1 MHGIKRQEVLREAA
15 ASFNF
20 KGYHATSLT
29 EIATSLGVTKAALYH
44 YFPNKN
50 SLLAACFEQAMDVA
64 FASLERGRKQ
74 GKNGRDRLVLTIS
87 GYVSQLIDELNC
99 CVVLMEEHAL
109 EPGDR
114 AKLVRQRDKFER
126 ALRALVKEGIEDGSV
141 VPCDPKLAI
150 FVILGAMNW
159 VPKWFKPS
167 GAWKPGQLTLA
178 LSQIFERALSSTP
191 AAALP
196 RDVGDLPVIGAG
208 GAGESI
214 TRQRVLTFA
223 VAPGRCQSK
232 KAKAEE
238 NMKIETR
245 RTAPAFLF
253 IALTPGRHCH
263 DRQSG
268 CWRARGRLSLCDGRH
283 RDRDRAQHHRHRE
296 FRARR
301 DGDAD
306 DLLCLLADGRRRA
319 CPGGRRCRSRSCSGW
334 CRAS

>member
-1 MHGIKRQEVLREAA
+1 MFPTKADVHGIKRQEVLREAA

-50 SLLAACFEQAMDVA
+50 SLLAACFEHAMEVA
-64 FASLERGRKQ
+64 FACLERGRKQ

-99 CVVLMEEHAL
+99 CVVLTEERAL

-114 AKLVRQRDKFER
+114 AKLVRQRDRFER

-167 GAWKPGQLTLA
+167 GAWKPEQLTVA
-178 LSQIFERALSSTP
+178 LSQIFERALSSAP
-191 AAALP
+191 AVALP
-196 RDVGDLPVIGAG
+196 RDVGDLPGLQPQAPASPPSLARRLAVATVSTRAAAKQKKRAG
-208 GAGESI
+208 G
-214 TRQRVLTFA
+214 
-223 VAPGRCQSK
+223 
-232 KAKAEE
+232 
-238 NMKIETR
+238 
-245 RTAPAFLF
+245 
-253 IALTPGRHCH
+253 
-263 DRQSG
+263 
-268 CWRARGRLSLCDGRH
+268 
-283 RDRDRAQHHRHRE
+283 
-296 FRARR
+296 
-301 DGDAD
+301 
-306 DLLCLLADGRRRA
+306 
-319 CPGGRRCRSRSCSGW
+319 RS
-334 CRAS
+334 

>member
-1 MHGIKRQEVLREAA
+1 LFPTKEHVHGIKRQEVLREAA

-50 SLLAACFEQAMDVA
+50 SLLAACFEHAMDVA

-74 GKNGRDRLVLTIS
+74 GTNGRDRLVLTIS

-114 AKLVRQRDKFER
+114 TKLVRQRDRFER

-159 VPKWFKPS
+159 VPKWFKLS
-167 GAWKPGQLTLA
+167 GAWKPEQLTVA
-178 LSQIFERALSSTP
+178 LSQIFERAVSSAP

-196 RDVGDLPVIGAG
+196 RDVGDLPSHAPRAPARQISLAGRMTIPGASSRAAPKQKRRAG
-208 GAGESI
+208 GKS
-214 TRQRVLTFA
+214 
-223 VAPGRCQSK
+223 
-232 KAKAEE
+232 
-238 NMKIETR
+238 
-245 RTAPAFLF
+245 
-253 IALTPGRHCH
+253 
-263 DRQSG
+263 
-268 CWRARGRLSLCDGRH
+268 
-283 RDRDRAQHHRHRE
+283 
-296 FRARR
+296 
-301 DGDAD
+301 
-306 DLLCLLADGRRRA
+306 
-319 CPGGRRCRSRSCSGW
+319 
-334 CRAS
+334 

>member
-1 MHGIKRQEVLREAA
+1 LFPTKADVHGIKRQEVLREAA

-50 SLLAACFEQAMDVA
+50 SLLAACFEHAMDVA

-74 GKNGRDRLVLTIS
+74 GNNGRDRLVLTIS

-99 CVVLMEEHAL
+99 CVVLMEEQAL

-114 AKLVRQRDKFER
+114 AKLVRQRDRFER
-126 ALRALVKEGIEDGSV
+126 SLRALVKEGIEDGSV

-167 GAWKPGQLTLA
+167 GAWTPEQLTVA
-178 LSQIFERALSSTP
+178 LSQIFERALSSAP

-196 RDVGDLPVIGAG
+196 RDVGDLLVARSHEPA
-208 GAGESI
+208 
-214 TRQRVLTFA
+214 RQVTPGKRVLTFTG
-223 VAPGRCQSK
+223 PPRPIQNK
-232 KAKAEE
+232 KVKA
-238 NMKIETR
+238 
-245 RTAPAFLF
+245 
-253 IALTPGRHCH
+253 
-263 DRQSG
+263 
-268 CWRARGRLSLCDGRH
+268 
-283 RDRDRAQHHRHRE
+283 
-296 FRARR
+296 
-301 DGDAD
+301 
-306 DLLCLLADGRRRA
+306 
-319 CPGGRRCRSRSCSGW
+319 GGKS
-334 CRAS
+334 

>member
-1 MHGIKRQEVLREAA
+1 MFPTKADVHGIKRQEVLREAA

-64 FASLERGRKQ
+64 FASLDHGRKQ

-99 CVVLMEEHAL
+99 CVVLMEERAL

-114 AKLVRQRDKFER
+114 AKLVRQRDRFER

-167 GAWKPGQLTLA
+167 GAWAPEQLTLA
-178 LSQIFERALSSTP
+178 LGQIFERALSSAP

-196 RDVGDLPVIGAG
+196 RDVGDLSVTASQEPARPLPPGK
-208 GAGESI
+208 
-214 TRQRVLTFA
+214 RVLTFA
-223 VAPGRCQSK
+223 APSRAGQNK
-232 KAKAEE
+232 KA
-238 NMKIETR
+238 
-245 RTAPAFLF
+245 
-253 IALTPGRHCH
+253 
-263 DRQSG
+263 
-268 CWRARGRLSLCDGRH
+268 RA
-283 RDRDRAQHHRHRE
+283 
-296 FRARR
+296 
-301 DGDAD
+301 
-306 DLLCLLADGRRRA
+306 
-319 CPGGRRCRSRSCSGW
+319 GGKS
-334 CRAS
+334 

>member
-1 MHGIKRQEVLREAA
+1 MFPTKAHVHGIKRQEVLREAA

-50 SLLAACFEQAMDVA
+50 SLLAACFEHAMDVA
-64 FASLERGRKQ
+64 FASLERGRKE

-114 AKLVRQRDKFER
+114 TKLVRQRDRFER
-126 ALRALVKEGIEDGSV
+126 SLRALVSEGIDDGSV

-167 GAWKPGQLTLA
+167 GAWTPEQLTVA
-178 LSQIFERALSSTP
+178 LSQIFERAVSSSP

-196 RDVGDLPVIGAG
+196 SDVGDLPIHAPREPARQLLLAKRMTVPRAPSRAAPKQKRRAG
-208 GAGESI
+208 G
-214 TRQRVLTFA
+214 
-223 VAPGRCQSK
+223 
-232 KAKAEE
+232 KA
-238 NMKIETR
+238 
-245 RTAPAFLF
+245 
-253 IALTPGRHCH
+253 
-263 DRQSG
+263 
-268 CWRARGRLSLCDGRH
+268 
-283 RDRDRAQHHRHRE
+283 
-296 FRARR
+296 
-301 DGDAD
+301 
-306 DLLCLLADGRRRA
+306 
-319 CPGGRRCRSRSCSGW
+319 
-334 CRAS
+334 